1 MLKYNI
7 QMKKVLFESFV
18 KFKILKSKT
27 FAISNMIQLT
37 FLIKPP
43 KRLVGGACKKCHAHL
58 PKRPYFIAK
67 MSYCPVFKRPD
78 CTFFKPYALGF
89 WSLGGL
95 IKNLHAKT
103 C

>member
-27 FAISNMIQLT
+27 FAISNMVQLT
-37 FLIKPP
+37 FLFKPP
-43 KRLVGGACKKCHAHL
+43 KRLVGGACKKGHTHT

-67 MSYCPVFKRPD
+67 MSYCPVF
-78 CTFFKPYALGF
+78 
-89 WSLGGL
+89 
-95 IKNLHAKT
+95 H
-103 C
+103 